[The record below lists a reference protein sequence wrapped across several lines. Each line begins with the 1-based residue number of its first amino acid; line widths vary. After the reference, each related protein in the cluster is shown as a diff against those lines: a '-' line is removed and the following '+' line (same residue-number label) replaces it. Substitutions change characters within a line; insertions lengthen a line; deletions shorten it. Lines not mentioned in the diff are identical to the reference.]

1 MLRPLA
7 ILFVVATAFAG
18 PSKGPKD
25 IEHPLAADTPLPIK
39 FTPYWCNKCDPD
51 CLGFEE
57 PRTPVTLLRVAPE
70 KAAESLELDPGWT
83 IIQSPH
89 FTILSTLRK
98 SKIKKKD
105 GAFTIFDLQR
115 LQKIFPKFKIGREG
129 ALVNAHQ
136 RAHLYQIRLERL
148 YAHFSLLT
156 NNTKPFLGMMRRY
169 EIFLF
174 DDYAEHHALAD
185 KYIGRTN
192 DKSGLQEHRR
202 DKPNYML
209 FTTAESQVVDNE
221 GKGDKYLSNH
231 VIHNVTHLLTDG
243 SHNYYRET
251 WAWLEEGLAHY
262 YERMENPRHN
272 TFCWTEGKKPDDLLK
287 TDWQSTIFNQVRR
300 KKDTPLSEW
309 CEKLQPGELTAIE
322 HGLCW
327 SLVTY
332 LIENEPARLAK
343 LMTQVDNLDTK
354 PTSAEAIQFAFGIS
368 PTVLHK
374 RWRDWVVASGKKKK

>member
-1 MLRPLA
+1 MQRLLV
-7 ILFVVATAFAG
+7 ILLVTAAAFAG

-25 IEHPLAADTPLPIK
+25 IEHPLAAGTPLPIK

-51 CLGFEE
+51 YLGFEE
-57 PRTPVTLLRVAPE
+57 PRTPVTLLRVTPE

-83 IIQSPH
+83 VIQSPH

-105 GAFTIFDLQR
+105 GAFTIFDLKR
-115 LQKIFPKFKIGREG
+115 LQQIFPKFKIGREG

-148 YAHFSLLT
+148 YSHFSLLT

-192 DKSGLQEHRR
+192 DKSGLQEHLR
-202 DKPNYML
+202 D
-209 FTTAESQVVDNE
+209 
-221 GKGDKYLSNH
+221 
-231 VIHNVTHLLTDG
+231 THLLTDG